1 MKLLIIEDSKR
12 LLRSLS
18 VGLKKQGFSIDA
30 AENGRDGLDF
40 ALFNDYDVI
49 LLDLMLPGLDGLT
62 VLRKLR
68 ASGKQTHILILSARD
83 QVEDRV
89 KGLRLGADDYLV
101 KPFSFDELIA
111 RIQTL
116 VRRKYEAKSPEICL
130 GSIVVN
136 TAKKEVL
143 CKGVVVSLTPAEY
156 AILEHLILNRGRVL
170 SKDQLLDAVHDSE
183 SYASRNVVEVLVCNL
198 RKKLDTGESDS
209 LIKTRRGYGYLI
221 EKGA

>member
-18 VGLKKQGFSIDA
+18 VGLKKYGYSVDA
-30 AENGRDGLDF
+30 AEDGRDGLDF

-49 LLDLMLPGLDGLT
+49 LLDLMLPGIDGLT
-62 VLRKLR
+62 ILRKLR
-68 ASGKQTHILILSARD
+68 AAGKQTHILILSARD
-83 QVEDRV
+83 QVDDRIR
-89 KGLRLGADDYLV
+89 GLKLGADDYMV

-116 VRRKYEAKSPEICL
+116 IRRKYENKSPDITIN
-130 GSIVVN
+130 GIRVN
-136 TAKKEVL
+136 TAKKEV
-143 CKGVVVSLTPAEY
+143 KSGDDVVVLTPGEY
-156 AILEHLILNRGRVL
+156 AIFEHLLFNRGRVL

-198 RKKLDTGESDS
+198 RKKLDQNGEASI
-209 LIKTRRGYGYLI
+209 IKTRRGYGYLI
-221 EKGA
+221 DQTS